1 MQGGTVRSW
10 ARGRG
15 RRASHAI
22 YLLMLVVLAMAYRP
36 AMAESLT
43 RLNASTLPAPPEP
56 VRGLYT
62 LDDTLLAS
70 GDAG

>member
-43 RLNASTLPAPPEP
+43 RLTATGARAGP
-56 VRGLYT
+56 VYAR
-62 LDDTLLAS
+62 
-70 GDAG
+70 